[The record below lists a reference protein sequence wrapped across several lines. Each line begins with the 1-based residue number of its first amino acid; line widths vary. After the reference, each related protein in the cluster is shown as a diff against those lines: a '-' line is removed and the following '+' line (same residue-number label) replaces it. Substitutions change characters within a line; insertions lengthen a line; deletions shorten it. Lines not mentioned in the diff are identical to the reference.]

1 MGWLR
6 HISVTLV
13 AAKEKYTQDTQSIIQ
28 MVKETELRVDL
39 TKFTVFIQEE
49 APRMLRGE
57 W

>member
-1 MGWLR
+1 MR

-39 TKFTVFIQEE
+39 TKFTVFIQEA